1 MVQDDKSVPLQAA
14 PTGVNRFTSG
24 ITAMVIDGPWNLRTF
39 LEDPEFKD
47 SFGVAPLPSKDGERA
62 TVVGGEGVVI
72 FSDTEYPQ
80 EAYDYLTH
88 LCCSDFTQV
97 FWDNWLTVPPQSA
110 FADYYADDETYGD
123 YIQVFSDQMDYSRT
137 RPFTPS
143 WPQIENALG
152 INLQGYMFDKIDD
165 AQASLDAAAEEVNEI
180 LADEAKEY
188 GE

>member
-1 MVQDDKSVPLQAA
+1 M
-14 PTGVNRFTSG
+14 
-24 ITAMVIDGPWNLRTF
+24 
-39 LEDPEFKD
+39 
-47 SFGVAPLPSKDGERA
+47 
-62 TVVGGEGVVI
+62 VGGEGVVI

-143 WPQIENALG
+143 WPQIENAW
-152 INLQGYMFDKIDD
+152 
-165 AQASLDAAAEEVNEI
+165 ASTCRATCSTRAMTPRPLWTLPLRRSTRSWPMKPRNTANNHGTPSEVAAI
-180 LADEAKEY
+180 
-188 GE
+188 